1 MTLELLLKE
10 IGDNYTRENFYRI
23 LKYLRS
29 DTLAKAQFKFFEI
42 TFSSTATNFRH
53 RHALGF
59 VPKDVIVTNVSD
71 QESVIFNYD
80 LFTNQYLD
88 ITTSGPCT
96 VRFFAGTYRE
106 VL

>member
-10 IGDNYTRENFYRI
+10 IGDEYTRENFFRI
-23 LKYLRS
+23 LKFLKN

-42 TFSSTATNFRH
+42 TFTDSVTNYRH

-59 VPKDVIVTNVSD
+59 VPKDVLVTNVSD
-71 QESVIFNYD
+71 QESVIFNYSD
-80 LFTNQYLD
+80 FTNQYLD
-88 ITTSGPCT
+88 ITTSGACT

-106 VL
+106 EL